1 MNPMR
6 NRVEVV
12 QGVSNIFRTIKLPQ
26 ESMDRMINPRSE
38 LSRHNITEPLELRI
52 AECGIKYV
60 FHKLSTINAPHSE
73 HLNQAF

>member
-12 QGVSNIFRTIKLPQ
+12 QGVSNIFRAIKLPQ

-60 FHKLSTINAPHSE
+60 CHKLSTINAFQSTQ
-73 HLNQAF
+73 LNQTF